1 MAFYNSILGYV
12 NVKDLDKKVF
22 DMIMEKID
30 CNYCTIE
37 EGGECYYKFTYRRKN
52 TLSISNGASARLDFS
67 GVTEDDVDLVVQ
79 QLNETVDNLA

>member
-1 MAFYNSILGYV
+1 
-12 NVKDLDKKVF
+12 
-22 DMIMEKID
+22 MIMEKID

-37 EGGECYYKFTYRRKN
+37 EGGECYYEFTYRRKN